1 MDSMHTSFIEP
12 AASCGSCLVID
23 KMALAMIRLAVSP
36 IPIGRTPGFL
46 SSAMRRQDKRGAILS
61 ESTRSVH
68 SLCAVR
74 ARE

>member
-1 MDSMHTSFIEP
+1 M
-12 AASCGSCLVID
+12 ID
-23 KMALAMIRLAVSP
+23 KMVLAMIRLAVSP

-46 SSAMRRQDKRGAILS
+46 SSAMRRQDKRGAILAG
-61 ESTRSVH
+61 STRSVH

>member
-1 MDSMHTSFIEP
+1 M
-12 AASCGSCLVID
+12 ID

-36 IPIGRTPGFL
+36 IPIGRIPGFL
-46 SSAMRRQDKRGAILS
+46 SRAMRRQDKRGAILAG
-61 ESTRSVH
+61 STRSVH